1 MDILGIDI
9 AKATFDVCLL
19 GGAQVQRHQF
29 ANTPAG
35 FKQLATWLKEQGV
48 EQVHACMEATNI
60 YYEGLAYALVEQGQ
74 KVSVVNPLQI
84 KAFRE
89 SRLRRTKNDRQDAWL
104 IALFCQQQAPAAWR
118 PLTPEQRTLQALV
131 RHLDSLEQDLRQQS
145 NRLESCRDEAVA
157 ASLCRI
163 IALIK
168 DEMKAV
174 ETKIQDHIDQHPDL
188 KNQHDLLQS
197 IPGYGAKTA
206 AKLLGNLPHLAEY
219 ASAKE
224 AAADVGLTPLEHQSG
239 ESIRGK
245 PRLSKIGKARL
256 RKSLY
261 FPAIVALRYN
271 PIIQALK
278 ERLEARGK
286 AKMVIIGAAM
296 RKLIHIAYG
305 VLKNNRPFDPNY
317 AH

>member
-1 MDILGIDI
+1 MYSLGIDI
-9 AKATFDVCLL
+9 AKATFEVCLL
-19 GGAQVQRHQF
+19 GGKQAQPHQF
-29 ANTPAG
+29 SNNPAG
-35 FKQLATWLKEQGV
+35 FKQLASWLKEQGV
-48 EQVHACMEATNI
+48 EQVHACMEATNV
-60 YYEGLAYALVEQGQ
+60 YYEALAYELVQQGQ
-74 KVSVVNPLQI
+74 TVSVVNPLQI

-104 IALFCQQQAPAAWR
+104 IALFCQQQNPAAWR
-118 PLTPEQRTLQALV
+118 PLNPEQRTLQALV
-131 RHLDSLEQDLRQQS
+131 RHLDTLGQDLRQQS

-157 ASLCRI
+157 ASLERL

-168 DEMKAV
+168 EEMTAV
-174 ETKIQDHIDQHPDL
+174 ETAIQSHIDHQPKL
-188 KNQHDLLQS
+188 KKQHDLLQT

-206 AKLLGNLPHLAEY
+206 AKVLGDLPHLAEY

-239 ESIRGK
+239 HSILGK

-261 FPAIVALRYN
+261 FPALVALRHN
-271 PIIQALK
+271 PIICALK

-286 AKMVIIGAAM
+286 AKMVIVGAAM
-296 RKLIHIAYG
+296 RKLIHLAYG
-305 VLKNNRPFDPNY
+305 VLKHNRPFDPNY

>member
-1 MDILGIDI
+1 MHILGIDI
-9 AKATFDVCLL
+9 AKAKFDVCLL
-19 GGAQVQRHQF
+19 GEIEPQRHQF

-35 FKQLATWLKEQGV
+35 FEQLAAWLKEQGV

-60 YYEGLAYALVEQGQ
+60 YYEALAYTLVEQGQ

-104 IALFCQQQAPAAWR
+104 IALFCQQQAPPAWR
-118 PLTPEQRTLQALV
+118 PLTPAQRTLQALV
-131 RHLDSLEQDLRQQS
+131 RHWDTLEQDHRQQS
-145 NRLESCRDEAVA
+145 NRLDSCRDEAVA
-157 ASLCRI
+157 ASLRRI
-163 IALIK
+163 IALLEA
-168 DEMKAV
+168 EMKTV
-174 ETKIQDHIDQHPDL
+174 EAQIQTHIDQHPDL
-188 KNQHDLLQS
+188 KNQHDLLLS

-206 AKLLGNLPHLAEY
+206 AKLMGNLPHLAEY

-224 AAADVGLTPLEHQSG
+224 AAADVGLTPLEFQSG
-239 ESIRGK
+239 QSILGK
-245 PRLSKIGKARL
+245 PRLSKMGKARL

-261 FPAIVALRYN
+261 FPAMVALRYN
-271 PIIQALK
+271 PIIRALG

-296 RKLIHIAYG
+296 RKLIHLAYG

-317 AH
+317 AQ

>member
-1 MDILGIDI
+1 MHSLGIDI
-9 AKATFDVCLL
+9 AKAKFDVCLL
-19 GGAQVQRHQF
+19 GEREPQHHQF

-35 FKQLATWLKEQGV
+35 FEQLAAWLKEQAV

-60 YYEGLAYALVEQGQ
+60 YYEALAYALVEQGH
-74 KVSVVNPLQI
+74 KVSVVNPLQV

-104 IALFCQQQAPAAWR
+104 IALFCQQQAPPVWR
-118 PLTPEQRTLQALV
+118 SLTPAQRTLQALV
-131 RHLDSLEQDLRQQS
+131 RHWDTLEQDRRQQS
-145 NRLESCRDEAVA
+145 NRLDTCRDEAVA
-157 ASLCRI
+157 ASLRRI
-163 IALIK
+163 IALLETEIK
-168 DEMKAV
+168 TV
-174 ETKIQDHIDQHPDL
+174 EAQIRTHIDQHPDL
-188 KNQHDLLQS
+188 KNQRDLLLS

-206 AKLLGNLPHLAEY
+206 AKLMGNLPHLAEY

-224 AAADVGLTPLEHQSG
+224 AAADVGLTPLEFQSG
-239 ESIRGK
+239 QSILGK
-245 PRLSKIGKARL
+245 PRLSKMGKARL

-261 FPAIVALRYN
+261 FPAMVALRYN
-271 PIIQALK
+271 PIIRTLR

-296 RKLIHIAYG
+296 RKLIHLAYG

-317 AH
+317 AQ